1 MSLLL
6 WPFLLCPRYF
16 MSSNKMSLTR
26 MSLFYVP
33 RQNVPY
39 QNVPFS
45 FWQPFFLAISIIW
58 PPSLI
63 LTRQM
68 QSFRHPS
75 FVAKSQS
82 WFTFLFVYPSFVIRL
97 LLRQKQF
104 SVFFSFYPSSV
115 IRHYNCFGRSET
127 ALLMTKIRHPSS
139 VIRHSFL
146 KRRMYLIFLFLTKMS
161 LTEMSLTKKSLK

>member
-1 MSLLL
+1 
-6 WPFLLCPRYF
+6 
-16 MSSNKMSLTR
+16 
-26 MSLFYVP
+26 
-33 RQNVPY
+33 
-39 QNVPFS
+39 
-45 FWQPFFLAISIIW
+45 
-58 PPSLI
+58 
-63 LTRQM
+63 M

-139 VIRHSFL
+139 VICHSFL

-161 LTEMSLTKKSLK
+161 LTKMSLTKYSLCNVSINKMSLSLYDQGPETKCSLSVFFPSLCSLAKCPLTKCPLTKCPFLFAI